1 MDNTELTDDSSIIEV
16 REAKPDDAAQLNAHI
31 RLMYAEGEHLITK
44 PREFRI
50 GVFRQRF
57 WIAKRQS
64 DPLQT
69 CLVAYSGKTLVG
81 MLESWTDKRA
91 RIRHVTTFAMS
102 VNPEWQ
108 RQGIGK
114 KLLEHFIE
122 WVAQHKTLE
131 KIELHVHSDNEAA
144 KALYKQVGFE
154 EEGRRRKAVRY
165 ENKGFVDDILMA
177 YWPNSSN
184 VE

>member
-1 MDNTELTDDSSIIEV
+1 MTETKLTDASQPITI

-31 RLMYAEGEHLITK
+31 RTMYAEGEHLITK
-44 PREFRI
+44 PQEFRI
-50 GVFRQRF
+50 GAFRQRF
-57 WIAKRQS
+57 WIAKRQI
-64 DPLQT
+64 DPTQT
-69 CLVAYSGKTLVG
+69 CLVAYSGKNLVG

-91 RIRHVTTFAMS
+91 RICHVTTFAMS
-102 VNPEWQ
+102 VNPMWQ
-108 RQGIGK
+108 RKGIGK
-114 KLLEHFIE
+114 KLLEQFIE

-177 YWPNSSN
+177 HWPNSSN